1 METGAGPISTRY
13 DEVTTGAAMVTEAI
27 TPTQPLT
34 TEQPITSLQP
44 GLNNQNLN
52 TYTTL
57 PLELQHID
65 MSQLLA
71 PTMAQMQHFYAQYAT
86 PQQSA
91 NTIQQ
96 HQQQQPTLQ
105 HHLTTQ
111 SPNYIAIASTTTT
124 PQQTISIP
132 HANNTHQTQH
142 STNLGANQLAGVKTN
157 TNRSKMGGI
166 HSKINYNP
174 TVVKN
179 SLKPNTQQNKP
190 DMNVNKT
197 GIKRPLLPTS
207 KNAKQKKVLTH
218 KGYVNQLT
226 QSLEATANH
235 TIHDTQRTVVHR
247 DTRQPPKVLYVP
259 DTSDDTRMV
268 SVLNENNMSIQNVP
282 VSVPHRT
289 QVDQTIPHMKPL
301 NTYHQQQYQQQQQQ
315 QQQQHYQQYIQQQQH
330 IQHLQHQL
338 QQQQQLQLQIQQQ
351 HQQQQQ
357 ITTPRVTV
365 AVANTDVFAESDYI
379 TTPPQVYEDIT
390 PPGSDFGGPD
400 DETLPDIRTSV
411 GNVLATVS
419 YIHMS
424 VINYI

>member
-13 DEVTTGAAMVTEAI
+13 DEVTTDVAMVTEAI
-27 TPTQPLT
+27 TPTQTLT

-44 GLNNQNLN
+44 GLN

-157 TNRSKMGGI
+157 TNRAKMGGK
-166 HSKINYNP
+166 HSKINYNS

-179 SLKPNTQQNKP
+179 SVKPNTQHNNP
-190 DMNVNKT
+190 DINVNKT
-197 GIKRPLLPTS
+197 GIKRPLLHTS
-207 KNAKQKKVLTH
+207 KNA
-218 KGYVNQLT
+218 
-226 QSLEATANH
+226 
-235 TIHDTQRTVVHR
+235 
-247 DTRQPPKVLYVP
+247 
-259 DTSDDTRMV
+259 
-268 SVLNENNMSIQNVP
+268 
-282 VSVPHRT
+282 
-289 QVDQTIPHMKPL
+289 
-301 NTYHQQQYQQQQQQ
+301 
-315 QQQQHYQQYIQQQQH
+315 
-330 IQHLQHQL
+330 
-338 QQQQQLQLQIQQQ
+338 
-351 HQQQQQ
+351 
-357 ITTPRVTV
+357 
-365 AVANTDVFAESDYI
+365 
-379 TTPPQVYEDIT
+379 
-390 PPGSDFGGPD
+390 
-400 DETLPDIRTSV
+400 
-411 GNVLATVS
+411 
-419 YIHMS
+419 
-424 VINYI
+424 